1 VITTS
6 PGLDL
11 LERDLQET
19 RERLARDLDR
29 LRSTE
34 TISGFKAD
42 LLAQVSETKDELVG
56 KVKASVTA
64 GMQDIRG
71 ELKARAAANPAA
83 ALALGAG
90 LAWRLLHR
98 PPVASALV
106 GLGLISLWRT
116 DPQYPA
122 PGADLAARSAEL
134 IRTARANAE
143 VAGADLQART
153 EQIRSAASEFMEGTA
168 EAAGDALE
176 ASQHAIETIRR
187 RGQEMIPVA
196 SDNARAAVDRMVEL
210 SPSVKERDQILLGAA
225 ALALAAAVGVAA
237 QRRFN

>member
-1 VITTS
+1 MTTS
-6 PGLDL
+6 PDLDL

-19 RERLARDLDR
+19 RDRLARDLDR

-56 KVKASVTA
+56 KAKASVTA
-64 GMQDIRG
+64 GVQDLWG
-71 ELKARAAANPAA
+71 EVKARAAANPAA
-83 ALALGAG
+83 TVALGAG
-90 LAWRLLHR
+90 LAWRLLQR
-98 PPVASALV
+98 PPIASALV

-122 PGADLAARSAEL
+122 PGAELAARSAEL
-134 IRTARANAE
+134 FRTARANAE
-143 VAGADLQART
+143 VAAADLHAHT
-153 EQIRSAASEFMEGTA
+153 EPIRSAASEFMEGTA

-176 ASQHAIETIRR
+176 ASQHALQTIQR

-196 SDNARAAVDRMVEL
+196 ADSARAAMDRMVEL
-210 SPSVKERDQILLGAA
+210 SPSIKERDQILLGAA

-237 QRRFN
+237 QRRLN